1 MRPTAG
7 SARSPAKSPL
17 APARTFESSA
27 HRGADILR
35 TVKGA
40 RTSLRLRIVPGARRS
55 GIVGRH
61 ADGWKVR
68 VAATPEAGRANEVLL
83 RLLARTLDLPRR
95 DLELTRGRT
104 SRDKIVTLEGL
115 TGEVA
120 DEKLAAAAEHD
131 R

>member
-1 MRPTAG
+1 
-7 SARSPAKSPL
+7 
-17 APARTFESSA
+17 
-27 HRGADILR
+27 
-35 TVKGA
+35 VKGA

-95 DLELTRGRT
+95 DLELTRGRA
-104 SRDKIVTLEGL
+104 SRDKIVTFEGL
-115 TGEVA
+115 SSEVA